1 MNSEYKSILVKK
13 PVKIILISA
22 LLIVVLGLIIVP
34 KIISIDDKQNQNQKQ
49 NSNPQIS
56 VDGFILKSAALD
68 NDIRA
73 IGNIRANEEAEIRSE
88 ISRKIR
94 GIYFKEGTFVGRGKT
109 LFRLDSDDLVA
120 RLRKQEIEENLAISK
135 LEREKQL
142 ISKGLTSQE
151 EYDVMENTLEQ
162 IRADISIT
170 RIDISKTYVRAPFS
184 GIIGLR
190 NVSNGAYV
198 TPSVV
203 LATMQDVSKVKVDF
217 SIPEK
222 YIYLFKK
229 GQKIIFKVDGLDG
242 EFEAE
247 IYASEPKVENN
258 TRSLVLRAVTNNPD
272 KKLLPGTFAN
282 VTFRMAETQN
292 AIMIPTQALVPKLKG
307 QSVYVVKDGKAKLI
321 DVEIGERTD
330 EFIQISSNNLQAGD
344 TIITTNILRIKENSP
359 VKIVKAE

>member
-1 MNSEYKSILVKK
+1 MSK
-13 PVKIILISA
+13 PVKIVLISLV
-22 LLIVVLGLIIVP
+22 LLIILGLIIVP
-34 KIISIDDKQNQNQKQ
+34 KFISNDDSQISNQKQ
-49 NSNPQIS
+49 NSNPQVP
-56 VDGFILKSAALD
+56 VDGFILKSASLD

-94 GIYFKEGTFVGRGKT
+94 GIYFKEGSFVGKGKT
-109 LFRLDSDDLVA
+109 LFKLDSDDLFA
-120 RLRKQEIEENLAISK
+120 RLRKQEVEEKLAVSK

-151 EYDVMENTLEQ
+151 DYDVMENTLEQ
-162 IRADISIT
+162 IRADIAIT
-170 RIDISKTYVRAPFS
+170 RIDISKTFVRAPFS

-190 NVSNGAYV
+190 NVSSGAYV

-203 LATMQDVSKVKVDF
+203 LTTMQDITKVKIDF

-229 GQKIIFKVDGLDG
+229 GQKITFAVDGLDG

-247 IYASEPKVENN
+247 IYASEPKAENN
-258 TRSLVLRAVTNNPD
+258 TRSLILRAITSNED
-272 KKLLPGTFAN
+272 RKLLPGTFAN
-282 VTFRMAETQN
+282 VTFQMAEIEN

-307 QSVYVVKDGKAKLI
+307 QSVFVIRDGKAKLV
-321 DVEIGERTD
+321 DVDIGERTD
-330 EFIQISSNNLQAGD
+330 EFVQISSDNLSIGD
-344 TIITTNILRIKENSP
+344 TIITTNILRIKENTP